1 MPFRKT
7 EAEQV
12 DEALVA
18 AHAKWVRAERAHK
31 GLQRLVADLVQLDDE
46 IETQSRAEREVL
58 LELQRLTGAGWYA
71 LFNSV
76 LGTMDDKHEVEMA
89 ALHRAQAARAALEH
103 KRAALQRAALDL
115 LREAQAYDASK
126 TKLDEALAEKERF
139 LRRHAGDLGERVQR
153 VIEAEQTLLE
163 SLERVDRAIRARQ
176 ARGASGLELR
186 MLSSVW
192 REMLGRKTALQE
204 ERRALLLEGLPIDSN
219 PS

>member
-7 EAEQV
+7 EAEQI

-18 AHAKWVRAERAHK
+18 AHAQWMRAERAHR
-31 GLQRLVADLVQLDDE
+31 GLQRLVADLTAIDDD
-46 IETQSRAEREVL
+46 IEKQARAEREVL

-76 LGTMDDKHEVEMA
+76 LGTIDDQHEVQMA
-89 ALHRAQAARAALEH
+89 ALARGQAKRAALEH
-103 KRAALQRAALDL
+103 KRTALQKAALEL
-115 LREAQAYDASK
+115 LRDAQSYDANRSK
-126 TKLDEALAEKERF
+126 FDEALAEKERF
-139 LRRHAGDLGERVQR
+139 LCTHGGPNGERIMA
-153 VIEAEQTLLE
+153 VIDAERALRA

-176 ARGASGLELR
+176 TRGASGRELR

-204 ERRALLLEGLPIDSN
+204 ERRALLLEGLPVDAA